1 MFINLEPMRNA
12 MENRVIDSKHNNPP
26 SDAEILFENLRERNK
41 DLLDRA
47 AKLFEAEGR
56 LPQVSDDETAG
67 KVTDFIK
74 MVNNCN
80 KLVDGAR
87 VTEKEP
93 FLRGGK
99 TVDEFFKIFS
109 TGLTGLAARAK
120 GNLDSFMQ
128 RKHLEEQKRL
138 KEEADRKRQEAEALA
153 AIAAQTAAVSQELG
167 DIALDNAIQTENA
180 ANIIDMQANAKS
192 GLVTPMRSESGASAS
207 MRVSWVVEIDS
218 LNDVDL
224 ESLRLYLSPDDV
236 LKAARAYVRA
246 GGRDL
251 KGARIYQKTETVVR

>member
-1 MFINLEPMRNA
+1 
-12 MENRVIDSKHNNPP
+12 MEDRIIDSKHNNPP

-47 AKLFEAEGR
+47 SKLFEAESR
-56 LPQVSDDETAG
+56 LPEVADDETAG

-87 VTEKEP
+87 TTEKEP

-99 TVDEFFKIFS
+99 NVDEFFKTFT
-109 TGLTGLAARAK
+109 TGLTGLASRAK
-120 GNLDSFMQ
+120 GQLDLFLQ
-128 RKHLEEQKRL
+128 KRHLEEQKRL

-153 AIAAQTAAVSQELG
+153 AQAAQTAALSQELG
-167 DIALDNAIQTENA
+167 DIALDQAIQTENA
-180 ANIIDMQANAKS
+180 ANIIDMQSNAKS
-192 GLVTPMRSESGASAS
+192 GLITPMRSESGASAS

-218 LNDVDL
+218 LNDLDL
-224 ESLRLYLSPDDV
+224 GALRMYLSPDDL
-236 LKAARAYVRA
+236 LKAARAFVRA
-246 GGRDL
+246 GGREL
-251 KGARIYQKTETVVR
+251 KGARIYQKSETVVR